1 MRKGIKYL
9 SSIYQE
15 VNLGWFSCLVW
26 QVYWIINCRE
36 KHLWDKEGHS
46 LIDYHTESLR
56 LL

>member
-9 SSIYQE
+9 SE